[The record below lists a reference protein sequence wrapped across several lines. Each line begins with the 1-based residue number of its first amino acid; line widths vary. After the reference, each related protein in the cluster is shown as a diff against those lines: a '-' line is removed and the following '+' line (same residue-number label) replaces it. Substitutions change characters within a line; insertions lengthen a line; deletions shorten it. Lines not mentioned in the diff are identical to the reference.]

1 MRILQIPISKWE
13 DLTDDDEAIKTLRD
27 VNSHNVEDLDLLMGM
42 TEEKKLK
49 CFAISKTS
57 FFIFL
62 LMSKK
67 LSPAGWIDIVGDAY
81 KEREYRLCSEK
92 NFHCLQC
99 GLQCIRSS
107 ATMSDE
113 QLE

>member
-1 MRILQIPISKWE
+1 MLQIPISKWE
-13 DLTDDDEAIKTLRD
+13 DLTNDDEAIKTLRD
-27 VNSHNVEDLDLLMGM
+27 VNSHNVEDSDLLMGM

-57 FFIFL
+57 FSYFF
-62 LMSKK
+62 SRHQ
-67 LSPAGWIDIVGDAY
+67 DIVGDAY

-92 NFHCLQC
+92 NFHRLQC